1 VKIHLRRSEIVLIVY
16 FTYTSVLACILPL
29 RAPIPIVTVG
39 INVLIL
45 AGLLL
50 LAAVE
55 GQGNSTLL
63 LGLRGFFPL
72 PLVLLAYREM
82 GWFARTMASH
92 DLENSWIRLDRVIL
106 PVMQP
111 AIECFG
117 PVIPSMLEIAY
128 SLASPTP
135 LAALIILSAMKRQD
149 RLDAFWFSFLLG
161 AFMSYSMFPYF
172 PSEPPRTI
180 FPLDNV
186 PSFNTVFRQFNF
198 DLLSGHGIHTSV
210 FPSAHVSAGFGAAI
224 GLWSALPKST
234 WLWGS
239 FFVLASLITTA
250 TVYGRYHYA
259 VDALAGLGVSGLTLA
274 ITIYLKPK
282 EPKSG
287 MRR

>member
-1 VKIHLRRSEIVLIVY
+1 MKIRFRRSEILLIVY
-16 FTYTSVLACILPL
+16 FAYTSVLACTLQL

-39 INVLIL
+39 INVLIF

-55 GQGNSTLL
+55 GQGGSALL

-82 GWFARTMASH
+82 GWFAQPMGSH
-92 DLENSWIRLDRVIL
+92 DLENSWIALDRVVL
-106 PVMQP
+106 PVIQP
-111 AIECFG
+111 AIEFFG
-117 PVIPSMLEIAY
+117 LLIPSVLEMAY

-135 LAALIILSAMKRQD
+135 LVAVILLTAMKRQD

-161 AFMSYSMFPYF
+161 AFMSYSLFPYF

-186 PSFNTVFRQFNF
+186 PGFNTIFRQFNF
-198 DLLSGHGIHTSV
+198 DMLSGYGIHTSV
-210 FPSAHVSAGFGAAI
+210 FPSAHVSAEFGAAI
-224 GLWSALPKST
+224 GLWSALPNRR

-239 FFVLASLITTA
+239 FLVLACLITVA
-250 TVYGRYHYA
+250 TVYGRYHYV
-259 VDALAGLGVSGLTLA
+259 VDALAGLAVSGVTLG
-274 ITIYLKPK
+274 ITLCQKKWWKPV
-282 EPKSG
+282 
-287 MRR
+287 